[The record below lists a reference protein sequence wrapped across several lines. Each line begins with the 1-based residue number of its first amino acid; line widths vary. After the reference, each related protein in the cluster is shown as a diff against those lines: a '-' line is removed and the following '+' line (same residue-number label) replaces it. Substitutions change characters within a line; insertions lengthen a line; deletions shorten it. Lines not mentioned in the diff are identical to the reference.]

1 MNGKLRQPRS
11 IVTVNGRA
19 PPSHG
24 QPWTF
29 SVIIPV

>member
-19 PPSHG
+19 PPHMG
-24 QPWTF
+24 NPGLLA
-29 SVIIPV
+29 